1 MEGLN
6 GFLLALAAL
15 AAPVAVIIGLFA
27 KRTAN
32 KAEAQISEVHI
43 LVNSKMTDA
52 LTRIEV
58 LEAQLKE
65 ARGGSSV

>member
-1 MEGLN
+1 MEGLS
-6 GFLLALAAL
+6 GLFLAVAAL
-15 AAPVAVIIGLFA
+15 AAPISVIIGLFA

-52 LTRIEV
+52 LNRIEV

-65 ARGGSSV
+65 ARGKDV